1 MKNTIFNDVCIIGG
15 LGHIGLPLGILFAS
29 KRLKVCLYDIDNKNA
44 QLVKK
49 SIMPFKE
56 RGAKLLLKKVVAN
69 HNLRTSND
77 PQSIS
82 NSKYIIITI
91 GNEYKNKYSEK
102 NNLIKAINYLKKY
115 IKKYQIIIIRSSVS
129 PGTCKEILK
138 LLNKRKDYHLAYCPE
153 RIKQGHSITEL
164 QKLPQIVSGF
174 SKKAINDSSILFS
187 KISPS
192 IIKCEVLE
200 AELIKLY
207 TNAWRYIQFA
217 VSNELYMLC
226 ENLGVEFN
234 SIRKKIIYNYPRAK
248 NMPTAGFAAG
258 PCLYKDTIHLNN
270 FHNNKFKLG
279 KSAITINHNLPNFI
293 VKQLSKN
300 ISLIK
305 KTVGIL
311 GMAFKPD
318 IDDSRNSLS
327 NKLEKI
333 LKKNGTKVI
342 CSDEYIKN
350 KKFVTK
356 EELIDKSDII
366 IIGVPH
372 RNYNKLNFKNKRIIN
387 IWGH

>member
-1 MKNTIFNDVCIIGG
+1 
-15 LGHIGLPLGILFAS
+15 
-29 KRLKVCLYDIDNKNA
+29 
-44 QLVKK
+44 
-49 SIMPFKE
+49 
-56 RGAKLLLKKVVAN
+56 
-69 HNLRTSND
+69 
-77 PQSIS
+77 
-82 NSKYIIITI
+82 
-91 GNEYKNKYSEK
+91 
-102 NNLIKAINYLKKY
+102 
-115 IKKYQIIIIRSSVS
+115 
-129 PGTCKEILK
+129 
-138 LLNKRKDYHLAYCPE
+138 
-153 RIKQGHSITEL
+153 
-164 QKLPQIVSGF
+164 
-174 SKKAINDSSILFS
+174 
-187 KISPS
+187 
-192 IIKCEVLE
+192 
-200 AELIKLY
+200 
-207 TNAWRYIQFA
+207 
-217 VSNELYMLC
+217 MLC
-226 ENLGVEFN
+226 ESLGMDFN

-270 FHNNKFKLG
+270 FYNNNFKLG

-327 NKLEKI
+327 YKLEKI

-372 RNYNKLNFKNKRIIN
+372 RNYNKLNFKNKKIIN
-387 IWGH
+387 IWGN